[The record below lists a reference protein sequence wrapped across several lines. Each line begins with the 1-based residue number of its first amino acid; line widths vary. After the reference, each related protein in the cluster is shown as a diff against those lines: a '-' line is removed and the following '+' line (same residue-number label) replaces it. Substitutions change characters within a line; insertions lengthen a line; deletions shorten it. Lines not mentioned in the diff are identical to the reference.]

1 MVAPLTVTKSP
12 ALPRGFSLAQGE
24 VARAVHL
31 SPLGLAGR
39 GAPVQGWEVL
49 LRGGTSVRAG
59 TVTSVEVGRADVL
72 AWAREA
78 GETIY
83 THVRRRMAAVE
94 GLRPAFA
101 GLSLDR
107 PRVMGILNATP
118 DSFSDGGRH
127 FAVEDAV
134 RGGVAMLE
142 AGAEILD
149 VGGESTRP
157 GSEAVAPDEE
167 IRRVVPVIRALAE
180 RGALISIDT
189 RHAAVMEAAV
199 AAGAAIINDV
209 TALTGEAASLPTAAR
224 LGVPVILM
232 HIQGEPKTMQADPR
246 YAFAPTDVFDWLEE
260 RVGACLAAGIARAD
274 LCVDPGI
281 GFGKTVEHNAQILK
295 RLGLLH
301 GLGCAVLLGISR
313 KTFIGKVSR
322 DEPPPARLA
331 GSLAAA
337 VLGAGQ
343 GVQILRVH
351 DVAETC
357 QALAVARAVEMVS

>member
-1 MVAPLTVTKSP
+1 MVQPLTVTKSP
-12 ALPRGFSLAQGE
+12 ALPRGFSLAQDA
-24 VARAVHL
+24 VVHAVHL
-31 SPLGLAGR
+31 SPLGLPAR
-39 GAPVQGWEVL
+39 GQAVQGWEVL
-49 LRGGTSVRAG
+49 LHISPSEVVA
-59 TVTSVEVGRADVL
+59 VETGRAEVL

-78 GETIY
+78 GETVH
-83 THVRRRMAAVE
+83 THVRRRMAAIE
-94 GLRPAFA
+94 GLRADFA
-101 GLSLDR
+101 GLSMDR

-142 AGAEILD
+142 AGADILD
-149 VGGESTRP
+149 IGGESTRP
-157 GSEAVAPDEE
+157 GSEEVPPEEE

-209 TALTGEAASLPTAAR
+209 TALTNEPASLPTAVR

-232 HIQGEPKTMQADPR
+232 HIQGQPKTMQADPQ
-246 YAFAPTDVFDWLEE
+246 YGFSPVDVFDWLEE
-260 RVGACLAAGIARAD
+260 RVEACLAAGIARSD

-295 RLGLLH
+295 RLGMLH
-301 GLGCAVLLGISR
+301 GLGCPVLLGISR

-322 DEPPPARLA
+322 GEPPVDRVP

-337 VLGAGQ
+337 VMGAGQ
-343 GVQILRVH
+343 GMHILRVH
-351 DVAETC
+351 DVPETL
-357 QALAVARAVEMVS
+357 QALAVARAVETVS

>member
-1 MVAPLTVTKSP
+1 MAVPLTVTKSP
-12 ALPRGFSLAQGE
+12 ALPRGFSLGQGD

-31 SPLGLAGR
+31 SPLGLAAR

-49 LRGGTSVRAG
+49 LRTGPE
-59 TVTSVEVGRADVL
+59 TVACVDAGRAEVL

-78 GETIY
+78 GETVY

-94 GLRPAFA
+94 GQRPPFA
-101 GLSLDR
+101 GLSMDR
-107 PRVMGILNATP
+107 PRIMGILNATP

-134 RGGVAMLE
+134 RGGLAMLE
-142 AGAEILD
+142 AGADILD

-157 GSEAVAPDEE
+157 GSEEVSAEEE

-180 RGALISIDT
+180 RGAVISIDT

-209 TALTGEAASLPTAAR
+209 TALTNEPASLPTAAR

-246 YAFAPTDVFDWLEE
+246 YAFAPTDVFDWLEA
-260 RVGACLAAGIARAD
+260 RVEACLAAGIARAD

-295 RLGLLH
+295 RLGMLH
-301 GLGCAVLLGISR
+301 GLGCPVLLGISR
-313 KTFIGKVSR
+313 KSFIARVSR
-322 DEPPPARLA
+322 DEPATERLP

-337 VLGAGQ
+337 VMGAGQ
-343 GVQILRVH
+343 GMHILRVH
-351 DVAETC
+351 DVPETA
-357 QALAVARAVEMVS
+357 QALAVVRTVETVS